1 MVIIKS
7 FNPLSSDL
15 SILSWCCTWYR
26 WLFWLQ
32 HLKTTPSIF
41 AQMILDKLKRC
52 MTIATSGYKIFG
64 KSHAS

>member
-7 FNPLSSDL
+7 FNPLSSD
-15 SILSWCCTWYR
+15 R

-52 MTIATSGYKIFG
+52 MTIATSGYKISG
-64 KSHAS
+64 KCHAS